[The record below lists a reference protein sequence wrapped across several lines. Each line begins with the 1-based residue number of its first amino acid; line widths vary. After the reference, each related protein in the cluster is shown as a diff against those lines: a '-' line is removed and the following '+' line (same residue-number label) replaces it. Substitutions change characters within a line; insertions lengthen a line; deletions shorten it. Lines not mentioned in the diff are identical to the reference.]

1 MKLKTLLT
9 TVVLGLS
16 LSTVSYANDINLSW
30 SMRALQG
37 QALTQTVKKAKNKQ
51 YLVVN
56 QIQDKSVWHKII
68 YQFGLKDQANEQN
81 KPFLKH

>member
-51 YLVVN
+51 LF
-56 QIQDKSVWHKII
+56 SC
-68 YQFGLKDQANEQN
+68 
-81 KPFLKH
+81 